1 MRSQKKRSLL
11 SVNEHFEGEYKVA
24 FKREQRVL
32 AHFAEH
38 SNQKELNAK
47 ITLLDSFFDILV
59 IHTPY
64 NDSTY
69 SAKSLSS
76 DSVTSP

>member
-1 MRSQKKRSLL
+1 M
-11 SVNEHFEGEYKVA
+11 SVNYHFEGEYKVA

-47 ITLLDSFFDILV
+47 ITLSDSFF
-59 IHTPY
+59 
-64 NDSTY
+64 
-69 SAKSLSS
+69 SLHLLRGVKLFLSLRQNNLTTQY
-76 DSVTSP
+76 VL